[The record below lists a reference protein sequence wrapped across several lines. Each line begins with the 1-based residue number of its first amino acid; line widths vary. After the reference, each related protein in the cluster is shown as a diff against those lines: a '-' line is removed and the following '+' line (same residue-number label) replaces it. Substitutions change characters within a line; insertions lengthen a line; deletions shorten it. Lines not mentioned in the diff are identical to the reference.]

1 MRRLLVA
8 LCTTASVVITS
19 SPIKAE
25 PATLTSQTGGLV
37 LEGEILG
44 FDGEIYRI
52 DTVYGVLTVDGAGV
66 ACAGEG
72 CPEPEDYVSDFMI
85 SGAAESGALL
95 MPALLEAFAEKQGY
109 RITRREEDA
118 THFTY
123 LLDGADGRPAAQVR
137 FRVTSSDEGFADLLA
152 EQADIALSFREITA
166 REQTM
171 AREAGLGDLARPER
185 SGIVALDALVPIV
198 ALENPLTSISIEELA
213 ALFSG
218 ETGDWAALGAPLG
231 PVTVHARTP
240 SAGLSETFARR
251 VLTPREMAMSPDA
264 ILHDSP
270 ADLADAVATDPFAI
284 GITTFSER
292 GNARALPIRGR
303 CGHQAWASRNTLK
316 TEDYPLTAPHFVYT
330 PARRLPPVARAFLA
344 YLKTDDA
351 QRAIRDA
358 GFVEQL
364 LAEIPLSFQGD
375 RLAKAVLNTG
385 AEVGARDLRRLVS
398 ALEGGRRST
407 LTFRFAE
414 GGVELDAQSR
424 ANVALLAGAMADG
437 AFDGRTV
444 LFAGFSDGQGDAT
457 SNRRL
462 SLRRAEAVRD
472 AVIDAADP
480 AVLDVV
486 TIAAEGFGEAM
497 PMACDEDAW
506 GRFVNRRV
514 EIWLRPDAP

>member
-1 MRRLLVA
+1 MHRFLVA
-8 LCTTASVVITS
+8 LGAAATVILAGF
-19 SPIKAE
+19 PAAAE
-25 PATLTSQTGGLV
+25 PATLTSRSGGLV

-52 DTVYGVLTVDGAGV
+52 DTIYGVLSVAGSEV
-66 ACAGEG
+66 TCAGEG
-72 CPEPEDYVSDFMI
+72 CPGPEDYVSDFMI
-85 SGAAESGALL
+85 SGAAESGAVL
-95 MPALLEAFAEKQGY
+95 MPALLEAFAEREGY

-123 LLDGADGRPAAQVR
+123 LLEGSESLPAAEVR

-166 REQTM
+166 RERGL
-171 AREAGLGDLARPER
+171 ALEAGLGDLGRPER

-198 ALENPLTSISIEELA
+198 ALENPLTSISIEDLA

-218 ETGDWAALGAPLG
+218 ETSDWAALGAPLG

-240 SAGLSETFARR
+240 AAGLSETFARR
-251 VLTPREMAMSPDA
+251 VLAPRGLTISPNA
-264 ILHDSP
+264 ILHRSP
-270 ADLADAVATDPFAI
+270 ADLADAVAADPFAI

-292 GNARALPIRGR
+292 GNARALPILGQ

-330 PARRLPPVARAFLA
+330 PARRQPPVARAFLA
-344 YLKTDDA
+344 YLKTTDA
-351 QRAIRDA
+351 QRAIREA

-364 LAEIPLSFQGD
+364 LAEIPLAFQGD

-385 AEVGARDLRRLVS
+385 AEVGARDLRRLVG

-414 GGVELDAQSR
+414 GGAELDAQSR
-424 ANVALLAGAMADG
+424 ANVALLAGAIADG
-437 AFDGRTV
+437 AFEGRTI
-444 LFAGFSDGQGDAT
+444 LFAGFSDGQGDPR
-457 SNRRL
+457 SNRGL

-472 AVIDAADP
+472 AVIEATDRAALET
-480 AVLDVV
+480 VS
-486 TIAAEGFGEAM
+486 IAAEGFGETM

-514 EIWLRPDAP
+514 ETWLRPTPP